1 MRKMKKKKVFVVGNA
16 KYYADFLK
24 EFTHVDKLEEANVVI
39 FTGGEDVTPSIYGCK
54 KHPRTYCNK
63 FRDEEEKK
71 IFEQIKENQ
80 LVLGICRGSQFLCAM
95 NGGYLV
101 QHCSNH
107 AIGKTHE
114 ITNGTMGYQITS
126 THHQMQYPYNLDKQ
140 DYDVLYWAS
149 PMSEFWE
156 GDKIDANEILRHG
169 EPEIVLYHK
178 AGRPKC
184 LAVQGHPEMIPN
196 SPVAEMINS
205 LVDQYVSK

>member
-1 MRKMKKKKVFVVGNA
+1 
-16 KYYADFLK
+16 
-24 EFTHVDKLEEANVVI
+24 
-39 FTGGEDVTPSIYGCK
+39 
-54 KHPRTYCNK
+54 
-63 FRDEEEKK
+63 
-71 IFEQIKENQ
+71 
-80 LVLGICRGSQFLCAM
+80 M

-140 DYDVLYWAS
+140 DYDVLYWAA

-156 GDKIDANEILRHG
+156 GDKIDANEILNHG

-205 LVDQYVSK
+205 LVDQYVSSK